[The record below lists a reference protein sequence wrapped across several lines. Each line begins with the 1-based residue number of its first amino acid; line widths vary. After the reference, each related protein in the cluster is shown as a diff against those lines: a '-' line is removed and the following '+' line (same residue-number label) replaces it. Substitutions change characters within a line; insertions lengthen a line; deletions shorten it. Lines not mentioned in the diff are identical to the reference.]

1 MFSAVQ
7 HTSNSIQA
15 EWICCFTSRKT
26 KACSKVESTTPTS
39 LSPSC
44 TLCHSLTHTDAHT
57 RTHTYTWETG
67 TRWDLFF
74 FFFFTAREWSCW
86 SEVTFTYEHRRDLRP
101 PPWETFDSE
110 ALVREQ
116 DGSGL
121 SSSCGLSLH
130 CITLTRISHAF
141 TCTNELLCVVLLIK
155 GMYFGLTDLT
165 DARFLYLYLILSLKL
180 WL

>member
-1 MFSAVQ
+1 MRYNIPQIQSRLNEFAVL
-7 HTSNSIQA
+7 QA
-15 EWICCFTSRKT
+15 GKLKPAQKFN
-26 KACSKVESTTPTS
+26 PP
-39 LSPSC
+39 LLP
-44 TLCHSLTHTDAHT
+44 LCHPHAHSVTLSHTQMHTHAHTHTLERQAP
-57 RTHTYTWETG
+57 G
-67 TRWDLFF
+67 GICFF